1 MTVTIIPQ
9 VEVEMP
15 TWEELVHG
23 VNERRAYYWQKVID
37 ETCEAECGG
46 RCAYPHCETIKE
58 RFEEM
63 IEDHTCQH
71 CGRLIG
77 PNDDRFN
84 VPGVGIFCNRD
95 HAENGV
101 L

>member
-1 MTVTIIPQ
+1 MITG
-9 VEVEMP
+9 EVKMP

-46 RCAYPHCETIKE
+46 RCMYPQACETVNH
-58 RFEEM
+58 RFDDIISEHE
-63 IEDHTCQH
+63 CQH

-77 PNDDRFN
+77 PNDDHIT
-84 VPGVGIFCNRD
+84 VPGVGIFCNQD
-95 HAENGV
+95 HAELGV
-101 L
+101 M